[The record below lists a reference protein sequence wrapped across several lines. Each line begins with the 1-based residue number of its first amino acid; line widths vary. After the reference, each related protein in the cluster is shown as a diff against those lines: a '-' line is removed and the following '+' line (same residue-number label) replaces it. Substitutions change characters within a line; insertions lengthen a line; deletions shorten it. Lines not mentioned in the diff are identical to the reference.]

1 MEYWDKCY
9 MTFFGFPK
17 VFTALSEIDD
27 NVLSQNVRDE
37 LIDTMKE
44 VWVELHTELGKNQ
57 TFAAGIDF
65 RPLARFLRLDGE
77 HFEHDEETNEIE
89 LHPSISDKYARM
101 MVDYGG
107 LKMFALHLIAQGPF
121 GPLNEHRTLHHRAL
135 SQILERM
142 GEHMPS
148 LSDPKNP
155 INAVLFNNNSAGI
168 RSSTLG
174 NPIEAVASAIYRGL
188 H

>member
-1 MEYWDKCY
+1 

-27 NVLSQNVRDE
+27 NVISQHVREE

-44 VWVELHTELGKNQ
+44 VWIELHAELGKNQ
-57 TFAAGIDF
+57 IFAAGVDF
-65 RPLARFLRLDGE
+65 RPLARFLRLDGA
-77 HFEHDEETNEIE
+77 HFEHEEDGTIE

-121 GPLNEHRTLHHRAL
+121 GPLNAHRTLHHRAL

-142 GEHMPS
+142 GEHMPA
-148 LSDPKNP
+148 LSDPNNP
-155 INAVLFNNNSAGI
+155 INAVLFNNHSAGI
-168 RSSTLG
+168 RESNQG
-174 NPIEAVASAIYRGL
+174 NPIEAIASAIYRGL
-188 H
+188 PNHG